1 MTVVDLSS
9 EQLIAA
15 LRLPAEASVGQ
26 RIPKKLL
33 AENLTSR
40 GTATSADR
48 KLLQEQ
54 IEEVTWVAALKPS
67 NAGIPAY
74 QDEVRSYL
82 ELAVLNVRLR
92 QSGQLDRD
100 PAKVSPSV
108 ARLAELVHRAIP
120 YPVLLVLDDG
130 SRLYL
135 SLVHI
140 RWAQKEADKA
150 VLDGDMVQ
158 GIFVRNGQTVPS
170 LMDADTV
177 NAFITAMDLSKQP
190 RADLLT
196 LYQGWMDTLSAW
208 QAAAV
213 TGHFECVS
221 PQQATARRAALR
233 RCHELDAQISSLRV
247 AASKEKQMA
256 RQVAA
261 NLEIKALM
269 AERLQAVNSLKG
281 TQ

>member
-1 MTVVDLSS
+1 MSGVDMFS
-9 EQLIAA
+9 EQLISA
-15 LRLPAEASVGQ
+15 LRLPAEATVGQ
-26 RIPKKLL
+26 RVPKKML

-40 GTATSADR
+40 GSATSADR

-54 IEEVTWVAALKPS
+54 IDEVTWVAALKPS
-67 NAGIPAY
+67 NGGVPVY

-82 ELAVLNVRLR
+82 ELAVLSVRLR
-92 QSGQLDRD
+92 EGSQLA
-100 PAKVSPSV
+100 PNPPKVSPSV

-130 SRLYL
+130 ARLYL

-150 VLDGDMVQ
+150 VLDGDLIQ
-158 GIFVRNGQTVPS
+158 GVFVHNGSTTASVI
-170 LMDADTV
+170 DADAV
-177 NAFITAMDLSKQP
+177 KAFINAMDLSKQP
-190 RADLLT
+190 RTDLLT

-213 TGHFECVS
+213 TGRFQCVS
-221 PQQATARRAALR
+221 PLQATARRAALR
-233 RCHELDAQISSLRV
+233 RYHELDAQISSLRA

-269 AERLQAVNSLKG
+269 AERQQAANSL
-281 TQ
+281 

>member
-1 MTVVDLSS
+1 MTGVDLSS
-9 EQLIAA
+9 EQLISA
-15 LRLPAEASVGQ
+15 LRLPAEATVGQ
-26 RIPKKLL
+26 RVPKKML

-54 IEEVTWVAALKPS
+54 IDEITWVAALKPT
-67 NAGIPAY
+67 NAGIPEY

-82 ELAVLNVRLR
+82 ELAVLSVRLR
-92 QSGQLDRD
+92 QGGQLDAN
-100 PAKVSPSV
+100 PAKTSPSV
-108 ARLAELVHRAIP
+108 ARLAELVHRSIP
-120 YPVLLVLDDG
+120 YPVLLVLDG
-130 SRLYL
+130 GARLYL

-140 RWAQKEADKA
+140 RWAQKEAEKF
-150 VLDGDMVQ
+150 VLDGDLIQ
-158 GIFVRNGQTVPS
+158 GVFVRNGPAAASV
-170 LMDADTV
+170 MDAGTV
-177 NAFITAMDLSKQP
+177 NAFINAMDLSKQP
-190 RADLLT
+190 RTDLLT

-213 TGHFECVS
+213 TGRFECVS

-233 RCHELDAQISSLRV
+233 RCHELDVQISSLRA

-256 RQVAA
+256 SQVAA

-269 AERLQAVNSLKG
+269 AERQQAVNSL
-281 TQ
+281 

>member
-1 MTVVDLSS
+1 MSMVDLSS
-9 EQLIAA
+9 EQLFSA
-15 LRLPAEASVGQ
+15 LCLPAEATVGQ
-26 RIPKKLL
+26 RVPKKMLTD
-33 AENLTSR
+33 NLTSR
-40 GTATSADR
+40 GAATSADR

-82 ELAVLNVRLR
+82 ELAVLSVRLR
-92 QSGQLDRD
+92 QGSQLDVKA
-100 PAKVSPSV
+100 AKVSSSTV
-108 ARLAELVHRAIP
+108 RLAELVHRAIP
-120 YPVLLVLDDG
+120 YPVLMVLDDG
-130 SRLYL
+130 GRLYL
-135 SLVHI
+135 SMVHI
-140 RWAQKEADKA
+140 RWAQKEVDKT
-150 VLDGDMVQ
+150 VLDGELIQ
-158 GIFVRNGQTVPS
+158 GTFVRNGSGTPPTT
-170 LMDADTV
+170 DAFTMA
-177 NAFITAMDLSKQP
+177 AFLDAVDLSKQP
-190 RADLLT
+190 RSDLFA

-213 TGHFECVS
+213 TGRFECVS

-233 RCHELDAQISSLRV
+233 RCHELDAQISSLRA

-269 AERLQAVNSLKG
+269 AERQQAANSL
-281 TQ
+281 

>member
-1 MTVVDLSS
+1 MSVVDLSS
-9 EQLIAA
+9 EQLISA
-15 LRLPAEASVGQ
+15 LCLPAEATVGQ
-26 RIPKKLL
+26 RVPKKML

-48 KLLQEQ
+48 KLLHEQ

-67 NAGIPAY
+67 NAGIPVY

-82 ELAVLNVRLR
+82 ELAVLSVRLR
-92 QSGQLDRD
+92 EGSQLAPI
-100 PAKVSPSV
+100 PAKVSQSV

-120 YPVLLVLDDG
+120 YPVLLVLDDNA
-130 SRLYL
+130 RLYL

-150 VLDGDMVQ
+150 VLDGDLIQ
-158 GIFVRNGQTVPS
+158 GVFVHNGSTAV
-170 LMDADTV
+170 MDAGTM
-177 NAFITAMDLSKQP
+177 NAFLNAMDLSKQP
-190 RADLLT
+190 RTDLLT

-213 TGHFECVS
+213 TGSFECVS
-221 PQQATARRAALR
+221 PQHAAARRAALR
-233 RCHELDAQISSLRV
+233 RCNELDAQISSLRA

-269 AERLQAVNSLKG
+269 AERQQAANSL
-281 TQ
+281 

>member
-1 MTVVDLSS
+1 MNVADLSS
-9 EQLIAA
+9 EQLISAP
-15 LRLPAEASVGQ
+15 RLPAEASVGQ

-74 QDEVRSYL
+74 QDDVRSYL

-92 QSGQLDRD
+92 QGSQLDVRA
-100 PAKVSPSV
+100 AKVPSNI
-108 ARLAELVHRAIP
+108 AWLAELVHRAIP
-120 YPVLLVLDDG
+120 YPILMVLDDAA
-130 SRLYL
+130 RLYL
-135 SLVHI
+135 SMVHI
-140 RWAQKEADKA
+140 RWAQKEADKT
-150 VLDGDMVQ
+150 VLDGELIQ
-158 GIFVRNGQTVPS
+158 GTFMRNWADTGP
-170 LMDADTV
+170 DADADAATL
-177 NAFITAMDLSKQP
+177 NAFMGALPVSKQP
-190 RADLLT
+190 RSDLFA

-213 TGHFECVS
+213 TGRFECVS
-221 PQQATARRAALR
+221 PQQATARREALR
-233 RCHELDAQISSLRV
+233 RCHELDAQISSLRA

-256 RQVAA
+256 RQVAV

-269 AERLQAVNSLKG
+269 AERQQAANSL
-281 TQ
+281 

>member
-1 MTVVDLSS
+1 MSVVDLSS
-9 EQLIAA
+9 EQLISA
-15 LRLPAEASVGQ
+15 LCLPAEATVGQ
-26 RIPKKLL
+26 RVPKKML

-40 GTATSADR
+40 GMATSADR

-67 NAGIPAY
+67 NAGIPVY

-82 ELAVLNVRLR
+82 ELAVLSVRLR
-92 QSGQLDRD
+92 QGSQLDSQA
-100 PAKVSPSV
+100 AKVSPSV

-130 SRLYL
+130 TRVYL

-150 VLDGDMVQ
+150 VLDGDLIQ
-158 GIFVRNGQTVPS
+158 GVFVCKGSTAASV
-170 LMDADTV
+170 MDAGTV
-177 NAFITAMDLSKQP
+177 NAFINAMDLSKQP
-190 RADLLT
+190 RTDLLT

-213 TGHFECVS
+213 TGRFECVS

-233 RCHELDAQISSLRV
+233 RCHELDAQISSLRA

-256 RQVAA
+256 RQVAT
-261 NLEIKALM
+261 NLEIKALL
-269 AERLQAVNSLKG
+269 AERLQAANSL
-281 TQ
+281 

>member
-1 MTVVDLSS
+1 MSVVDLSS
-9 EQLIAA
+9 EQLISA
-15 LRLPAEASVGQ
+15 LRLPAEATVGQ
-26 RIPKKLL
+26 RVPKKML

-40 GTATSADR
+40 STATSADR
-48 KLLQEQ
+48 KLLHEQ
-54 IEEVTWVAALKPS
+54 IEEVTWVAALKPT
-67 NAGIPAY
+67 NAGIPVY

-82 ELAVLNVRLR
+82 ELAVLSVRLR
-92 QSGQLDRD
+92 EGSQLAPI

-108 ARLAELVHRAIP
+108 ARLAELVHRAVP
-120 YPVLLVLDDG
+120 YPVLLVLDDDA
-130 SRLYL
+130 RLYL

-140 RWAQKEADKA
+140 RWAQKETDKA
-150 VLDGDMVQ
+150 VLDGDLIQ
-158 GIFVRNGQTVPS
+158 GVFVHNGSPAASV
-170 LMDADTV
+170 MDADTV
-177 NAFITAMDLSKQP
+177 NAFINAMDLSKQP
-190 RADLLT
+190 RTDLLT

-213 TGHFECVS
+213 TGRFECVS

-233 RCHELDAQISSLRV
+233 RCHELDAQISSLRA

-269 AERLQAVNSLKG
+269 AERQQAANSL
-281 TQ
+281 

>member
-1 MTVVDLSS
+1 MSVVDLSS
-9 EQLIAA
+9 EQLISA
-15 LRLPAEASVGQ
+15 LRLPAEATVGQ
-26 RIPKKLL
+26 RVPKKML

-40 GTATSADR
+40 STATSADR
-48 KLLQEQ
+48 KLLHEQ
-54 IEEVTWVAALKPS
+54 IEEVTWVAALKPT
-67 NAGIPAY
+67 NAGIPVY

-82 ELAVLNVRLR
+82 ELAVLSVRLR
-92 QSGQLDRD
+92 EGSQLAPI

-108 ARLAELVHRAIP
+108 ARLAELVHRAVP
-120 YPVLLVLDDG
+120 YPVLLVLDDDA
-130 SRLYL
+130 RLYL

-150 VLDGDMVQ
+150 VLDGDLIQ
-158 GIFVRNGQTVPS
+158 GVFVHNGSPAASV
-170 LMDADTV
+170 MDADTV
-177 NAFITAMDLSKQP
+177 NAFINAMDLSKQP
-190 RADLLT
+190 RTDLLT

-213 TGHFECVS
+213 TGRFECVS

-233 RCHELDAQISSLRV
+233 RCHELDAQISSLRA

-269 AERLQAVNSLKG
+269 AERQQAANSL
-281 TQ
+281 

>member
-15 LRLPAEASVGQ
+15 LRLPAEATVGQ
-26 RIPKKLL
+26 RVPKKML

-54 IEEVTWVAALKPS
+54 IDEVTWVAALKPS
-67 NAGIPAY
+67 NAGIPVY

-82 ELAVLNVRLR
+82 ELAVLSVRLR
-92 QSGQLDRD
+92 EGSQLAPI

-120 YPVLLVLDDG
+120 YPVLLVLDDDA
-130 SRLYL
+130 RLYL

-150 VLDGDMVQ
+150 VLDGDLIQ
-158 GIFVRNGQTVPS
+158 GVFVHNGSPAASV
-170 LMDADTV
+170 MDADTV
-177 NAFITAMDLSKQP
+177 NAFINAMDLSKQP
-190 RADLLT
+190 RTDLLT

-213 TGHFECVS
+213 TGRFECVS

-233 RCHELDAQISSLRV
+233 RCHELDAQISSLRA

-269 AERLQAVNSLKG
+269 AERQQAANSL
-281 TQ
+281 

>member
-1 MTVVDLSS
+1 MSMVDLSS
-9 EQLIAA
+9 EQLISA
-15 LRLPAEASVGQ
+15 LCLPAEATVGQ
-26 RIPKKLL
+26 RVPKKML

-54 IEEVTWVAALKPS
+54 IDEVTWVAALKPT
-67 NAGIPAY
+67 NAGIPVY

-82 ELAVLNVRLR
+82 ELAVLSVRLR
-92 QSGQLDRD
+92 ESSQLAPI

-120 YPVLLVLDDG
+120 YPVLLVLDDNA
-130 SRLYL
+130 RLYL

-150 VLDGDMVQ
+150 VLDGDLIQ
-158 GIFVRNGQTVPS
+158 GVFVHNGSPAASV
-170 LMDADTV
+170 MDADTV
-177 NAFITAMDLSKQP
+177 NAFINAMDLSKQP
-190 RADLLT
+190 RTDLLT

-213 TGHFECVS
+213 TGRFECVS

-233 RCHELDAQISSLRV
+233 RCHELDAQISSLRA

-269 AERLQAVNSLKG
+269 AERQQAANSL
-281 TQ
+281 

>member
-1 MTVVDLSS
+1 MSVVDLSS
-9 EQLIAA
+9 EQLISA
-15 LRLPAEASVGQ
+15 LRLPAEATVGQ
-26 RIPKKLL
+26 RVPKKML

-40 GTATSADR
+40 STATSADR
-48 KLLQEQ
+48 KLLHEQ
-54 IEEVTWVAALKPS
+54 IEEVTWVAALKPT
-67 NAGIPAY
+67 NAGIPVY

-82 ELAVLNVRLR
+82 ELAVLSVRLR
-92 QSGQLDRD
+92 EGSQLAPI

-120 YPVLLVLDDG
+120 YPVLLVLDDNA
-130 SRLYL
+130 RLYL

-150 VLDGDMVQ
+150 VLDGDLIQ
-158 GIFVRNGQTVPS
+158 GVFVHNGSPAASV
-170 LMDADTV
+170 MDADTV
-177 NAFITAMDLSKQP
+177 NAFINAMDLSKQP
-190 RADLLT
+190 RTDLLT

-213 TGHFECVS
+213 TGRFECVS
-221 PQQATARRAALR
+221 PQQAMARRATLR
-233 RCHELDAQISSLRV
+233 RCHELDAQISSLRA

-269 AERLQAVNSLKG
+269 AERQQAANSL
-281 TQ
+281 

>member
-1 MTVVDLSS
+1 MSVVDLSS
-9 EQLIAA
+9 EQLISA
-15 LRLPAEASVGQ
+15 LCLPAEATVGQ
-26 RIPKKLL
+26 RVPKKML

-40 GTATSADR
+40 GTATSTDR
-48 KLLQEQ
+48 KLLHEQ
-54 IEEVTWVAALKPS
+54 IEEVTWVAALKPT
-67 NAGIPAY
+67 NAGIPVY

-82 ELAVLNVRLR
+82 ELAVLSVRLR
-92 QSGQLDRD
+92 EGSQLAPI

-120 YPVLLVLDDG
+120 YPVLLVLDDNA
-130 SRLYL
+130 RLYL

-150 VLDGDMVQ
+150 VLDGDLIQ
-158 GIFVRNGQTVPS
+158 GVFVHNGSPAASV
-170 LMDADTV
+170 MDADTV
-177 NAFITAMDLSKQP
+177 KAFINAKDMSKQP
-190 RADLLT
+190 RTDLLT
-196 LYQGWMDTLSAW
+196 LYHGWMDTLSAW

-213 TGHFECVS
+213 TGRFECVS

-233 RCHELDAQISSLRV
+233 RCHELDAQISSLRA

-269 AERLQAVNSLKG
+269 AERQQAANSL
-281 TQ
+281 

>member
-1 MTVVDLSS
+1 MSMVDLSS
-9 EQLIAA
+9 EQLISA
-15 LRLPAEASVGQ
+15 LRLPAEATVGQ
-26 RIPKKLL
+26 RVPKKML

-40 GTATSADR
+40 STATSADR
-48 KLLQEQ
+48 KLLHEQ
-54 IEEVTWVAALKPS
+54 IEEVTWVAALKPT
-67 NAGIPAY
+67 NAGIPVY

-82 ELAVLNVRLR
+82 ELAVLSVRLR
-92 QSGQLDRD
+92 EGSQLAPI

-120 YPVLLVLDDG
+120 YPVLLVLDDNA
-130 SRLYL
+130 RLYL

-150 VLDGDMVQ
+150 VLDGDLIQ
-158 GIFVRNGQTVPS
+158 GVFVHNGSPAASV
-170 LMDADTV
+170 MDADTV
-177 NAFITAMDLSKQP
+177 NAFINAMDLSKQP
-190 RADLLT
+190 RTDLLT

-213 TGHFECVS
+213 TGRFECVS

-233 RCHELDAQISSLRV
+233 RCHELDAQISSLRA

-269 AERLQAVNSLKG
+269 AERQQAANSL
-281 TQ
+281 

>member
-1 MTVVDLSS
+1 MNAYA
-9 EQLIAA
+9 LISALGLPSAA
-15 LRLPAEASVGQ
+15 LVSQ
-26 RIPKKLL
+26 RVPKKML
-33 AENLTSR
+33 AENGAT
-40 GTATSADR
+40 TSADR

-54 IEEVTWVAALKPS
+54 IDEVTWIAALKPT
-67 NAGIPAY
+67 NAGTPVY

-92 QSGQLDRD
+92 QGSQLDPN

-130 SRLYL
+130 AHLYL
-135 SLVHI
+135 SLAHI

-150 VLDGDMVQ
+150 VLDGDLIQ
-158 GIFVRNGQTVPS
+158 GVFVHNGSTAASV
-170 LMDADTV
+170 MDADTV
-177 NAFITAMDLSKQP
+177 NAFINAMDLSKQP
-190 RADLLT
+190 RTDLMT

-208 QAAAV
+208 QVAAV
-213 TGHFECVS
+213 TGRFECVS

-233 RCHELDAQISSLRV
+233 RCHELDAQISSLRA

-261 NLEIKALM
+261 NLEIKALV
-269 AERLQAVNSLKG
+269 AERQQVISIL
-281 TQ
+281 

>member
-15 LRLPAEASVGQ
+15 LRLPAEATVSQ
-26 RIPKKLL
+26 RVPKKML

-40 GTATSADR
+40 GMATSADR

-54 IEEVTWVAALKPS
+54 IDEVTWVAALKPS
-67 NAGIPAY
+67 NAGIPVY

-82 ELAVLNVRLR
+82 ELAVLSVRLR
-92 QSGQLDRD
+92 QGSQLDSQA
-100 PAKVSPSV
+100 AKVSPSV

-130 SRLYL
+130 TRVYL

-150 VLDGDMVQ
+150 VLDGDLIQ
-158 GIFVRNGQTVPS
+158 GVFVCKGSTAASV
-170 LMDADTV
+170 MDAGTV
-177 NAFITAMDLSKQP
+177 NAFINAMDMSKQP
-190 RADLLT
+190 RTDLLT

-213 TGHFECVS
+213 TGRFECVS

-233 RCHELDAQISSLRV
+233 RCHELDAQISSLRA

-256 RQVAA
+256 RQVAT
-261 NLEIKALM
+261 NLEIKALL
-269 AERLQAVNSLKG
+269 AERLQAANSL
-281 TQ
+281 

>member
-1 MTVVDLSS
+1 MNVVDLSP
-9 EQLIAA
+9 EQLISA

-26 RIPKKLL
+26 RIPKKML

-67 NAGIPAY
+67 NVGIPVY

-92 QSGQLDRD
+92 QGSQLDVKA
-100 PAKVSPSV
+100 AKVSPSV

-130 SRLYL
+130 TRIYL

-140 RWAQKEADKA
+140 RQAQNEADKA
-150 VLDGDMVQ
+150 VLDGDLIQ
-158 GIFVRNGQTVPS
+158 GVFVHNGSTAASVI
-170 LMDADTV
+170 DTGTM
-177 NAFITAMDLSKQP
+177 NAFLNAMDLSKQP
-190 RADLLT
+190 RTDLLS
-196 LYQGWMDTLSAW
+196 LYQGWIDTLSAW
-208 QAAAV
+208 QAAAI
-213 TGHFECVS
+213 TGRFECVS
-221 PQQATARRAALR
+221 PQQAMARRAALH
-233 RCHELDAQISSLRV
+233 RCHELDAQISILRA
-247 AASKEKQMA
+247 AASKEKQMS
-256 RQVAA
+256 RQVEV
-261 NLEIKALM
+261 NLKIK
-269 AERLQAVNSLKG
+269 RLQEKRETMRGQL
-281 TQ
+281 

>member
-1 MTVVDLSS
+1 MSVVDLSS
-9 EQLIAA
+9 EQLISA
-15 LRLPAEASVGQ
+15 LCLPAEATVGQ
-26 RIPKKLL
+26 RVPKKML

-54 IEEVTWVAALKPS
+54 IDEVTWVAALKPT
-67 NAGIPAY
+67 NAGIPVY

-82 ELAVLNVRLR
+82 ELAVLSVRLR
-92 QSGQLDRD
+92 EGSQLAPI

-120 YPVLLVLDDG
+120 YPVLLVLDDDA
-130 SRLYL
+130 RLYL

-150 VLDGDMVQ
+150 VLDGDLIQ
-158 GIFVRNGQTVPS
+158 GVFVHNGSPAASV
-170 LMDADTV
+170 MDADTV
-177 NAFITAMDLSKQP
+177 NAFINAMDLSKQP
-190 RADLLT
+190 RTDLLT
-196 LYQGWMDTLSAW
+196 LYQGWIDTLSAW

-213 TGHFECVS
+213 TGRFECVS

-233 RCHELDAQISSLRV
+233 RCHELDAQISSLRA

-256 RQVAA
+256 RQVAV

-269 AERLQAVNSLKG
+269 AERQQAANSL
-281 TQ
+281 

>member
-1 MTVVDLSS
+1 MNVVDLSS
-9 EQLIAA
+9 EQLISA
-15 LRLPAEASVGQ
+15 LRLPTEASVGQ
-26 RIPKKLL
+26 RIPKKMLTD
-33 AENLTSR
+33 NLTSR
-40 GTATSADR
+40 GAATSADR

-54 IEEVTWVAALKPS
+54 IDEVTWVAALKPT
-67 NAGIPAY
+67 NAGIPVY

-82 ELAVLNVRLR
+82 ELAVLSVRLR
-92 QSGQLDRD
+92 QGSQLDAKA
-100 PAKVSPSV
+100 AKVSPSV

-130 SRLYL
+130 TRIYL

-150 VLDGDMVQ
+150 VLDGDLIQ
-158 GIFVRNGQTVPS
+158 GIFVRNVSTATSV
-170 LMDADTV
+170 MDAGTV
-177 NAFITAMDLSKQP
+177 NAFINAMDLSKQP
-190 RADLLT
+190 RTDLLT

-213 TGHFECVS
+213 TGRFECVS

-233 RCHELDAQISSLRV
+233 RCHELDAQISSLRA

-269 AERLQAVNSLKG
+269 AERQQAANSL
-281 TQ
+281 

>member
-1 MTVVDLSS
+1 MSMVDLSS
-9 EQLIAA
+9 EQLISA
-15 LRLPAEASVGQ
+15 LCLPAEATVGQ
-26 RIPKKLL
+26 RVPKKML

-54 IEEVTWVAALKPS
+54 IDEVTWVAALKPT
-67 NAGIPAY
+67 NAGIPVY

-82 ELAVLNVRLR
+82 ELAVLSVRLR
-92 QSGQLDRD
+92 EGSQIAPI

-120 YPVLLVLDDG
+120 YPVLLVLDDNA
-130 SRLYL
+130 RLYL

-150 VLDGDMVQ
+150 VLDGDLIQ
-158 GIFVRNGQTVPS
+158 GVFVHNGSPAASV
-170 LMDADTV
+170 MDADTV
-177 NAFITAMDLSKQP
+177 NAFINAMGLSKQP
-190 RADLLT
+190 RTDLLT

-213 TGHFECVS
+213 TGRFECVS

-233 RCHELDAQISSLRV
+233 RCHELDAQISSLRA

-269 AERLQAVNSLKG
+269 AERQQAANSL
-281 TQ
+281 

>member
-1 MTVVDLSS
+1 MSVVDLSS
-9 EQLIAA
+9 EQLISA
-15 LRLPAEASVGQ
+15 LCLPAEATVGQ
-26 RIPKKLL
+26 RVPKKMLT
-33 AENLTSR
+33 ENLTSR

-54 IEEVTWVAALKPS
+54 IDEVTWVAALKPT
-67 NAGIPAY
+67 NAGIPVY

-82 ELAVLNVRLR
+82 ELAVLSVRLR
-92 QSGQLDRD
+92 EGSQLAPI

-120 YPVLLVLDDG
+120 YPVLLVLDDNA
-130 SRLYL
+130 RLYL

-150 VLDGDMVQ
+150 VLDGDLIQ
-158 GIFVRNGQTVPS
+158 GVFVHNGSPAASV
-170 LMDADTV
+170 MDADTV
-177 NAFITAMDLSKQP
+177 NAFINAMDLSKQP
-190 RADLLT
+190 RTDLLT

-213 TGHFECVS
+213 TGRFECVS

-233 RCHELDAQISSLRV
+233 RCHELDAQISSLRA

-269 AERLQAVNSLKG
+269 AERQQAANSL
-281 TQ
+281 

>member
-1 MTVVDLSS
+1 MSMVDLSS
-9 EQLIAA
+9 EQLISA
-15 LRLPAEASVGQ
+15 LRLPAEATVGQ
-26 RIPKKLL
+26 RVPKKML

-54 IEEVTWVAALKPS
+54 IDEVTWVAALKPT
-67 NAGIPAY
+67 NAGIPVY

-82 ELAVLNVRLR
+82 ELAVLSVRLR
-92 QSGQLDRD
+92 EGSQLAPI

-120 YPVLLVLDDG
+120 YPVLLVLDDDA
-130 SRLYL
+130 RLYL

-150 VLDGDMVQ
+150 VLDGDLIQ
-158 GIFVRNGQTVPS
+158 GVFVHNGSPAASV
-170 LMDADTV
+170 MDADTV
-177 NAFITAMDLSKQP
+177 NAFINAMDLSKQP
-190 RADLLT
+190 RTDLLT

-213 TGHFECVS
+213 TGRFECVS
-221 PQQATARRAALR
+221 PQQAMARRATLR
-233 RCHELDAQISSLRV
+233 RCHELDAQISSLRA

-269 AERLQAVNSLKG
+269 AERQQAANSL
-281 TQ
+281 

>member
-1 MTVVDLSS
+1 MRVVDLSS
-9 EQLIAA
+9 EQLISA
-15 LRLPAEASVGQ
+15 LRLPVEATVGQ
-26 RIPKKLL
+26 RVPKRML
-33 AENLTSR
+33 AENLISR

-54 IEEVTWVAALKPS
+54 IDEVTWVAALKPA
-67 NAGIPAY
+67 NAGIPVY
-74 QDEVRSYL
+74 QDDVRSYL

-92 QSGQLDRD
+92 QGSQLDSN

-108 ARLAELVHRAIP
+108 ARLAELMHRAIP

-130 SRLYL
+130 VRLYL

-150 VLDGDMVQ
+150 VLDGDLIQGVFVHDGHATASVMV
-158 GIFVRNGQTVPS
+158 
-170 LMDADTV
+170 ADTV
-177 NAFITAMDLSKQP
+177 NAFINAMDLSKQP
-190 RADLLT
+190 RTDLFT

-208 QAAAV
+208 QVAAV
-213 TGHFECVS
+213 TGRFECVS

-233 RCHELDAQISSLRV
+233 RCHELDAQISSLRA

-269 AERLQAVNSLKG
+269 TERQQAANSL
-281 TQ
+281 

>member
-1 MTVVDLSS
+1 MNVADLSS
-9 EQLIAA
+9 EQLISA

-74 QDEVRSYL
+74 QDDVRSYL

-92 QSGQLDRD
+92 QGSQLDVRA
-100 PAKVSPSV
+100 AKVPSNI
-108 ARLAELVHRAIP
+108 AWLAELVHRAIP
-120 YPVLLVLDDG
+120 YPILMVLDDAA
-130 SRLYL
+130 RLYL
-135 SLVHI
+135 SMVHI
-140 RWAQKEADKA
+140 RWAQKEADKT
-150 VLDGDMVQ
+150 VLDGELIQ
-158 GIFVRNGQTVPS
+158 GTFMRNWADTGP
-170 LMDADTV
+170 DADADAATL
-177 NAFITAMDLSKQP
+177 NAFMGALPVSKQP
-190 RADLLT
+190 RSDLFA

-213 TGHFECVS
+213 TGRFECVS
-221 PQQATARRAALR
+221 PQQATARREALR
-233 RCHELDAQISSLRV
+233 RCHELDAQIRSLRA

-256 RQVAA
+256 RQVAV

-269 AERLQAVNSLKG
+269 AERQQAATSL
-281 TQ
+281 

>member
-1 MTVVDLSS
+1 MSVVDLSS
-9 EQLIAA
+9 EQLISA
-15 LRLPAEASVGQ
+15 LRLPAEATVGQ
-26 RIPKKLL
+26 RVPKKML

-40 GTATSADR
+40 STATSADR
-48 KLLQEQ
+48 KLLHEQ
-54 IEEVTWVAALKPS
+54 IEEVTWVAALKPT
-67 NAGIPAY
+67 NAGIPVY

-82 ELAVLNVRLR
+82 ELAVLSVRLR
-92 QSGQLDRD
+92 ESSQLAPI

-120 YPVLLVLDDG
+120 YPVLLVLDDNA
-130 SRLYL
+130 RLYL

-150 VLDGDMVQ
+150 VLDGDLIQ
-158 GIFVRNGQTVPS
+158 GVFVHNGSPAASV
-170 LMDADTV
+170 MDADTV
-177 NAFITAMDLSKQP
+177 NAFINAMDLSKQP
-190 RADLLT
+190 RTDLLT

-213 TGHFECVS
+213 TGRFECVS

-233 RCHELDAQISSLRV
+233 RCHELDAQISSLRA

-269 AERLQAVNSLKG
+269 AERQQAANSL
-281 TQ
+281 

>member
-1 MTVVDLSS
+1 MNVADLSS
-9 EQLIAA
+9 EQLISA

-74 QDEVRSYL
+74 QDDVRSYL

-92 QSGQLDRD
+92 QGSQLDVRA
-100 PAKVSPSV
+100 AKVPSNI
-108 ARLAELVHRAIP
+108 AWLAELVHRAIP
-120 YPVLLVLDDG
+120 YPILMVLDDAA
-130 SRLYL
+130 RLYL
-135 SLVHI
+135 SMVHI
-140 RWAQKEADKA
+140 RWAQKEADKT
-150 VLDGDMVQ
+150 VLDGELIQ
-158 GIFVRNGQTVPS
+158 GTFMRNWADTGP
-170 LMDADTV
+170 DADADAATL
-177 NAFITAMDLSKQP
+177 NAFMGALPVSKQP
-190 RADLLT
+190 RSDLFA

-213 TGHFECVS
+213 TGRFECVS

-233 RCHELDAQISSLRV
+233 RCHELDAQISSLRA

-256 RQVAA
+256 RQVAV

-269 AERLQAVNSLKG
+269 AERQQAANSL
-281 TQ
+281 